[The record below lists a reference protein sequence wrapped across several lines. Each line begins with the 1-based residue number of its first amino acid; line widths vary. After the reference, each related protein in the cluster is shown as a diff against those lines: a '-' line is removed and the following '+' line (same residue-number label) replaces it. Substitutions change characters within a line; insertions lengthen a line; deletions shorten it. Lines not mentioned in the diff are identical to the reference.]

1 MSQPLDFYEKKAR
14 LSGYNLVAGV
24 DEAGRGPLAGP
35 VVAAC
40 CFIPLD
46 VIFPGINDSKKL
58 SSQQRAD
65 FYHQITLTPG
75 AVYGI
80 GIVES
85 FIIDKINIL
94 QATMKA
100 MQLAIFHMPIQ
111 PDYLLVDGNKL
122 PSLDI
127 PAQALIGGDSL
138 SQSIMAAAILAK
150 YTRDQIMLKAHRFWP
165 SYGFDKHKGYG
176 TPHHLEKLREHGT
189 SPIHRDWKLL
199 RNFASGLKQGS

>member
-40 CFIPLD
+40 CFIPPD
-46 VIFPGINDSKKL
+46 VIFSGINDSKKL

-65 FYHQITLTPG
+65 FYHQITSTPG
-75 AVYGI
+75 AIYGI

-94 QATMKA
+94 QATLKA
-100 MQLAIFHMPIQ
+100 MQLAIAHMPTQ
-111 PDYLLVDGNKL
+111 PEYLLVDGNKL
-122 PSLDI
+122 PALDI
-127 PAQALIGGDSL
+127 PAEALIGGDSL

-150 YTRDQIMLKAHRFWP
+150 YTRDQIMLKAHRLWP

-176 TPHHLEKLREHGT
+176 TPGHLEKLREHGT
-189 SPIHRDWKLL
+189 CAIHRDWKLI
-199 RNFASGLKQGS
+199 RNFVR